1 MPTISQDMPIC
12 AHDNDNYMN
21 DDNGT
26 VDYFTPC
33 ACVWSLVKAYCQKF
47 GHLLLGFGIGWYCY
61 G

>member
-21 DDNGT
+21 NDDNGT

-33 ACVWSLVKAYCQKF
+33 ACV
-47 GHLLLGFGIGWYCY
+47 
-61 G
+61 